1 MKKLAFV
8 VAAASLFAVAPLASR
23 LGAVPSALAL
33 VWLGVLL
40 AVVASGSVQSFAIGT
55 GALGA
60 LASGTLG
67 PTAPAIGGA
76 LLLAGA
82 FAERT
87 TRVRGKTAR
96 AVHVLVALVGGAL
109 GGVLSIAYVNAA
121 LPVYGVAIVCAAVLA
136 SLPLLVDADD
146 PVAHALEE
154 AADLVDDPAKRSLRA
169 GAELRRQSEDIPLDR
184 ATTTRVK
191 TTWQSLLRLAEA
203 RIRLER
209 SRPQALLRLAAETT
223 GTTVAEPTAAD
234 AVLGMVD
241 QRIAEHVAVL
251 ARAYTAVDTVSAARI
266 GLDDAALKNVE
277 NSSESLEEVSR
288 AMVSLSP
295 ATESTNG

>member
-8 VAAASLFAVAPLASR
+8 VAAASLFAIAPFASR

-40 AVVASGSVQSFAIGT
+40 AVVASGSVQSIAIGT

-87 TRVRGKTAR
+87 TRVRGRTAR

-109 GGVLSIAYVNAA
+109 AGVLSTTYLNAA
-121 LPVYGVAIVCAAVLA
+121 LPVYGIAILCAAVLA

-146 PVAHALEE
+146 PIAHALEE
-154 AADLVDDPAKRSLRA
+154 AADLVDEPAKRSLRA
-169 GAELRRQSEDIPLDR
+169 GAELRRQSEEIPLDR
-184 ATTTRVK
+184 ATMTRVK

-203 RIRLER
+203 RIRMER
-209 SRPQALLRLAAETT
+209 TRPQTLLRLAAETT
-223 GTTVAEPTAAD
+223 GTSAEPTAAD

-277 NSSESLEEVSR
+277 NGSESLEEVSR

-295 ATESTNG
+295 ATDSTNG

>member
-8 VAAASLFAVAPLASR
+8 VAAASLFASAPFASR

-40 AVVASGSVQSFAIGT
+40 AVVASGSVQSIAIGT

-87 TRVRGKTAR
+87 TRVRGRTAR

-109 GGVLSIAYVNAA
+109 AGVLSTTYLNAA
-121 LPVYGVAIVCAAVLA
+121 LPVYGIAILCAAVLA

-146 PVAHALEE
+146 PIAHAFEE
-154 AADLVDDPAKRSLRA
+154 AADLVDEPAKRSLRA
-169 GAELRRQSEDIPLDR
+169 GAELRRQSEEIPLDR
-184 ATTTRVK
+184 ATMTRVK

-203 RIRLER
+203 RIRMER
-209 SRPQALLRLAAETT
+209 TRPQTLLRLAAETT
-223 GTTVAEPTAAD
+223 GTSAEPTAAD

-277 NSSESLEEVSR
+277 NGSESLEEVSR

-295 ATESTNG
+295 ATDSTNG

>member
-8 VAAASLFAVAPLASR
+8 VAAASLFAIAPFASR
-23 LGAVPSALAL
+23 FGAVPSALAL

-40 AVVASGSVQSFAIGT
+40 AVVASGSVQSIAIGT

-87 TRVRGKTAR
+87 TRVRGRTAR

-109 GGVLSIAYVNAA
+109 AGVLSTTYLNAA
-121 LPVYGVAIVCAAVLA
+121 LPVYGIAILCAAVLA

-146 PVAHALEE
+146 PIAHALEE
-154 AADLVDDPAKRSLRA
+154 AADLVDEPAKRSLRA
-169 GAELRRQSEDIPLDR
+169 GAELRRQSEEIPLDR
-184 ATTTRVK
+184 ATMTRVK

-203 RIRLER
+203 RIRMER
-209 SRPQALLRLAAETT
+209 TRPQTLLRLAAETT
-223 GTTVAEPTAAD
+223 GTSAEPTAAD

-277 NSSESLEEVSR
+277 NGSESLEEVSR

-295 ATESTNG
+295 ATDSTNG